1 MIYDAVLNAV
11 IDMAEAASGQKIV
24 IGDNP
29 PLGKISMNGFAS
41 PSSIFLDIGSNERMT
56 VSCNAKGYN
65 QQEVAGMM
73 NAIHDELTRR
83 KDYPQGFADLVG
95 SGPIWQIYSIETVAS
110 PRLIGKEANPRAAW
124 LYGST
129 LLVKF
134 NVKGI

>member
-11 IDMAEAASGQKIV
+11 IDMAEEASGQKIV

-29 PLGKISMNGFAS
+29 PTGKIAMTGFGS

-56 VSCNAKGYN
+56 VSCNAKAYS
-65 QQEVAGMM
+65 QQEASGWL
-73 NAIHDELTRR
+73 NAIHDDLTRR
-83 KDYPQGFADLVG
+83 KSFPQGLPDSNG
-95 SGPIWQIYSIETVAS
+95 SLLWQIYSIETIAS

-124 LYGST
+124 IYGST

-134 NVKGI
+134 NTKGI

>member
-1 MIYDAVLNAV
+1 MIYDAILNAV
-11 IDMAEAASGQKIV
+11 IDMAEEASGQKIV

-29 PLGKISMNGFAS
+29 PMGKIAMTGFGS

-56 VSCNAKGYN
+56 ISCNAKAYS
-65 QQEVAGMM
+65 QQEVSDWL
-73 NAIHDELTRR
+73 NAIHDDLTRR
-83 KDYPQGFADLVG
+83 KSFPQGLPDSEG
-95 SGPIWQIYSIETVAS
+95 SLLWQIYSIETIAS

-124 LYGST
+124 IYGST